1 MESFDILVIGGG
13 AAGMAAALKA
23 SELGARVL
31 LAERDGSLGGILR
44 QCIHSG
50 FGLGYFG
57 RDMTGPEYAAE
68 FIEKIEK
75 SAVELRTDTTVL
87 ELREDKT
94 ALLSS
99 PAGAERVQFEKCLLC
114 TGARER
120 SIGSLRLGGTRPAGI
135 FTAGAAQKMVNLGGY
150 DIGNRVIILGSGDIG
165 QIMARRLRLLGKEV
179 VALVEQERQL
189 GGLAR
194 NRRDC
199 IEAFHIP
206 VILDAEIREIHGF
219 GRISGIT
226 IRLGSGESMRLDCD
240 TLITAIGLIPERE
253 LPEGLG
259 QPDWLECCGNCDYIH
274 EIVDTVSNQAEKAA
288 EKIFRE
294 RDEGYVK
301 RT

>member
-13 AAGMAAALKA
+13 AAGMAAALRA

-31 LAERDGSLGGILR
+31 LAERGESPGGILR
-44 QCIHSG
+44 QCIHHG

-57 RDMTGPEYAAE
+57 RDMTGPEYAAD
-68 FIEKIEK
+68 FIEKIEN
-75 SAVELRTDTTVL
+75 SSVEMRTETTVL

-99 PAGAERVQFEKCLLC
+99 PRGAERVKFEKCLLC

-150 DIGNRVIILGSGDIG
+150 DIGNRVVILGSGDIG

-179 VALVEQERQL
+179 VALVEQAQQL

-199 IEAFHIP
+199 IEAFRIP
-206 VILDAEIREIHGF
+206 VILGAEIQEIHGF

-226 IRLGSGESMRLDCD
+226 LRLGDGQKKRIDCD

-253 LPEGLG
+253 LLEGLG
-259 QPDWLECCGNCDYIH
+259 QPDWLACCGNCDHIH
-274 EIVDTVSNQAEKAA
+274 EFVDTVSRQAESLA
-288 EKIFRE
+288 EEIIGK
-294 RDEGYVK
+294 EGEYVK
-301 RT
+301 RP